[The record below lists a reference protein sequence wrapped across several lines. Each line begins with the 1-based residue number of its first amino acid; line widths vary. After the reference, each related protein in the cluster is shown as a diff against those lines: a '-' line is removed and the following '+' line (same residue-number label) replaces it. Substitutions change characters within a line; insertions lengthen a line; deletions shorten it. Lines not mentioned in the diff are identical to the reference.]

1 MNVKSNENLILG
13 AQRHKVQFTQILTDG
28 GTFTQTFFF
37 FFFCTQ
43 ISNKIQQITWKIKVL
58 YTETYN

>member
-1 MNVKSNENLILG
+1 MNVNANENLILG
-13 AQRHKVQFTQILTDG
+13 AQSAIYPNSNRWWNIYLD
-28 GTFTQTFFF
+28 FFL

-43 ISNKIQQITWKIKVL
+43 ITNKIQQITWKIKVL